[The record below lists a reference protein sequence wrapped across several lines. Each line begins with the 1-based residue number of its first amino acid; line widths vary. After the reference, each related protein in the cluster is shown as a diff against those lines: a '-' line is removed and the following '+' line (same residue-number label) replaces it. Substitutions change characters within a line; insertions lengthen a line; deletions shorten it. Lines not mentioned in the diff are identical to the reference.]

1 MNLKK
6 HSRRRDSEQSFW
18 GWGVVGALIFFTLLV
33 APGAALGMKVTK
45 NIPYVSFPG
54 VKLNLTS
61 LDIYAPDDAG
71 PSNKHPVMIY
81 IHGGAWAM
89 GDKSQVNLK
98 PAAFTSRD
106 YVFVSANYRL
116 TTSKIKFPVQAY
128 DIAKAVAWVY
138 SHGAVYGADNRK
150 IFLMGHSA
158 GCHLVA
164 IVAADSTYLKA
175 EGLGLKNI
183 KGVIDLDTQAYDLP
197 RLAEGYGGQ
206 LPETYAYTFGTDP
219 DDWASASP
227 ITYIKSGR
235 GIPPQIIAY
244 SGGIAGVEDI
254 QRKEQSEAFYRA
266 LGKAHITTQLVPA
279 PTKTHAQINREFG
292 LTGDPV
298 TEACFSFLAR
308 ILKGSK

>member
-1 MNLKK
+1 MKLKK
-6 HSRRRDSEQSFW
+6 HSKRRDAVRSFW
-18 GWGVVGALIFFTLLV
+18 GWGIVGAQIFFTLLV
-33 APGAALGMKVTK
+33 APGAAFGMIIKK
-45 NIPYVSFPG
+45 NIPYAYFPG

-61 LDIYAPDDAG
+61 LDIYAPDDAS
-71 PSNKHPVMIY
+71 PRNLHPVMIY
-81 IHGGAWAM
+81 IHGGGWAM

-98 PAAFTSRD
+98 PTAFTEKG
-106 YVFVSANYRL
+106 YIFVSANYRL
-116 TTSKIKFPVQAY
+116 TTSKIKFPIHAFDV
-128 DIAKAVAWVY
+128 AKVFAWIY
-138 SHGAVYGADNRK
+138 SHGSVYGADNRK

-164 IVAADSTYLKA
+164 IVAADSTYIKA
-175 EGLGLKNI
+175 EGLSLKNI

-206 LPETYAYTFGTDP
+206 LPEIYTYTFGTDP
-219 DDWASASP
+219 DGWASASP

-235 GIPPQIIAY
+235 WIPPQIIAY

-279 PTKTHAQINREFG
+279 PTKTHAQINLEFG
-292 LTGDPV
+292 KAGDPV
-298 TEACFSFLAR
+298 TEACFAFLAR
-308 ILKGSK
+308 ILKGIK